1 MQQNPEQFFHYCP
14 KLIVFSKD
22 KQSVLLARRAGEA
35 DYDGVYTFIGGKTE
49 TTDGDLLTGLKREKD
64 EEIGKYAKLKV
75 CYLMSC
81 YQVWYTKKNGNSM
94 ILPHHIAIY
103 QGGKIQLNPDEYD
116 DYKWV
121 PLEEIDNFA
130 KIPANPPAV
139 KAAVRFLSMLTDED
153 FVEI

>member
-1 MQQNPEQFFHYCP
+1 MDNLFFHYCP

-22 KQSVLLARRAGEA
+22 KKSVLLARRAGEA
-35 DYDGVYTFIGGKTE
+35 DYDGAYTFIGGKSE
-49 TTDGDLLTGLKREKD
+49 TTDGGLVAGLQREKN
-64 EEIGKYAKLKV
+64 EEIGPDAKLKV
-75 CYLMSC
+75 CYMMSC

-103 QGGKIQLNPDEYD
+103 QGGDMQLNPGEYD

-121 PLEEIDNFA
+121 PIEHIDEYDHIA
-130 KIPANPPAV
+130 TTPPAV
-139 KAAVRFLSMLTDED
+139 RAALRYMPQLTDDD